1 MLLINN
7 ILLLFCELLEES
19 PELLTQSMLA
29 INKEWDSAKHS
40 TNAIPINHTYE
51 HKDNAYDGQ
60 ESANDDSLFAFFRCV
75 ANWILYFSF
84 HFMSFLS

>member
-7 ILLLFCELLEES
+7 ILLFFCELLEES
-19 PELLTQSMLA
+19 PEFSAHRMLA
-29 INKEWDSAKHS
+29 IHKEWDSAKH
-40 TNAIPINHTYE
+40 NANTIPINHTYE

-75 ANWILYFSF
+75 ANWILFLF